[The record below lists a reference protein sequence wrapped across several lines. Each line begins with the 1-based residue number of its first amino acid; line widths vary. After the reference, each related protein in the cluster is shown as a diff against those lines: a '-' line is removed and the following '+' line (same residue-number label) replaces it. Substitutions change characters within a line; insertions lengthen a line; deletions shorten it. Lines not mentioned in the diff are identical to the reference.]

1 MDKFLYIEKGKNGW
15 GGPLTIPVVDGKK
28 IIYITAGARPT
39 IIDRLVEL
47 TGWEAID
54 VFRHPEPKEDKI
66 GLAVI
71 DCGGTLRCGIYPKR
85 NIPTI
90 NLHAIGKSGPLA
102 NFIVENLYVS
112 GVTHLNI
119 TLKNSDGKSAKW
131 GIVADDLTGATTVG
145 VLLARSGI
153 ETAAFFNTESLNQ
166 SSSYQAMVL
175 SSDSRPLQPKIA
187 QEQVIQATNTL
198 IKQGATNFSKRTD
211 TTMRGG
217 IGYEIDAMLSV
228 MSKECIA
235 IVVPSMPQSNRILV
249 GGYSIIDSIILT
261 KTAVAQDVRTPVKEP
276 HIPTL
281 LASQTKEKVGF
292 IPLSIV
298 LKGVNELKK
307 MLIEQKSEGSRVI
320 VIDSVS
326 LDDIQTITDTVIEL
340 KWDIL
345 AVDPGPFTERL
356 AASRCLSK
364 SQKND
369 NLQAKSNE
377 EHNGIILIAAGSATS
392 VTKNQLNRL
401 ITSNPNTIHIPVDA
415 ELLID
420 KDNSAEIEIK
430 RAVEVAI
437 QYLTLRKNPI
447 FVFETALTGKVLN
460 LTEQEQLFNLKQGQA
475 AENINIGLGK
485 IVRTVLSKVKNSVRG
500 IYMTGGDTMVNVL
513 QGLDAKGIELIDYVI
528 PQTDIGRI
536 VGGEYDGLICVG
548 KGGLTGNDDIVS
560 AIVERIYLE
569 SEKNTI
575 Q

>member
-1 MDKFLYIEKGKNGW
+1 MDKFLYVQKGEQGW

-54 VFRHPEPKEDKI
+54 VFRNPEPSDEQI

-71 DCGGTLRCGIYPKR
+71 DCGGTLRCGLYPKR

-102 NFIVENLYVS
+102 NYIIEDLYVS
-112 GVTHLNI
+112 DVAPANI
-119 TLKNSDGKSAKW
+119 VLKNLDGPSARL

-145 VLLARSGI
+145 VLLARAGI
-153 ETAAFFNTESLNQ
+153 ETAAFFDAGSLKESR
-166 SSSYQAMVL
+166 SYQAMVL
-175 SSDSRPLQPKIA
+175 SSDSRPLPSEIA
-187 QEQVIQATNTL
+187 QKKVRDATDVL
-198 IKQGATNFSKRTD
+198 KKQGATHFSKRTD

-228 MSKECIA
+228 MEPDCIA
-235 IVVPSMPQSNRILV
+235 IVVPAMPQSNRILV
-249 GGYSIIDSIILT
+249 GGYSVIDSVTLT
-261 KTAVAQDVRTPVKEP
+261 KTAVAQDVRTPVTEP

-281 LASQTKEKVGF
+281 LASQTKQKVGF
-292 IPLSIV
+292 ISLSVVLQGGDV
-298 LKGVNELKK
+298 LKQTLV
-307 MLIEQKSEGSRVI
+307 EQKQDGVKVI
-320 VIDSVS
+320 VIDAVS
-326 LDDIQTITDTVIEL
+326 LDDVQIIADAIITLD
-340 KWDIL
+340 WNIL

-356 AASRCLSK
+356 AAARCLSK
-364 SQKND
+364 SRKND
-369 NLQAKSNE
+369 KLSKSNKE
-377 EHNGIILIAAGSATS
+377 TPNGIILIAAGSATP

-401 ITSNPNTIHIPVDA
+401 ITENSNTIHVPIDA

-420 KDNSAEIEIK
+420 KDNSSEIEIE
-430 RAVEVAI
+430 RAVDIAM

-460 LTEQEQLFNLKQGQA
+460 LSEQERLFNLKQGQA

-485 IVRTVLSKVKNSVRG
+485 IVRTVLSKTKQAVRG

-536 VGGEYDGLICVG
+536 VGGEYDGMICVG
-548 KGGLTGNDDIVS
+548 KGGLTGHEDIVIS
-560 AIVERIYLE
+560 IVDRIYQE
-569 SEKNTI
+569 AEKTDI

>member
-1 MDKFLYIEKGKNGW
+1 MDKFLYIEKGSNGW
-15 GGPLTIPVVDGKK
+15 GGPLNVPVVDGKK
-28 IIYITAGARPT
+28 IIYITAGIRPS
-39 IIDRLVEL
+39 IIDRLEEL

-54 VFRHPEPKEDKI
+54 VFKNPEPATEQI

-102 NFIVENLYVS
+102 DYIVENLYVS
-112 GVTHLNI
+112 AVASSNI
-119 TLKNSDGKSAKW
+119 VLKNSDGKSAKL

-153 ETAAFFNTESLNQ
+153 ETAAFFDANSLKESR
-166 SSSYQAMVL
+166 SYQAMVL
-175 SSDSRPLQPKIA
+175 SSDSRPLLPELA
-187 QEQVIQATNTL
+187 QEKVRYATNIL
-198 IKQGATNFSKRTD
+198 KSQGATHFSKRTD

-228 MSKECIA
+228 LEPDCIA
-235 IVVPSMPQSNRILV
+235 IVVPAMPQSNRILV
-249 GGYSIIDSIILT
+249 GGYSIIDSVTLT
-261 KTAVAQDVRTPVKEP
+261 KTAVAQDVRTPVTEA

-292 IPLSIV
+292 VALSVV
-298 LKGVNELKK
+298 LKGTDELKNA
-307 MLIEQKSEGSRVI
+307 LIAQKIDGHRVI
-320 VIDSVS
+320 VIDAVS
-326 LDDIQTITDTVIEL
+326 LDDIQTIANVLIEL
-340 KWDIL
+340 DWNVL

-356 AASRCLSK
+356 AAFRCLSK
-364 SQKND
+364 SRKGDVLPEKNSE
-369 NLQAKSNE
+369 NP
-377 EHNGIILIAAGSATS
+377 NGMILIAAGSATP

-401 ITSNPNTIHIPVDA
+401 ISSNSNTIHVPIDA

-420 KDNSAEIEIK
+420 KDNSADVEIR
-430 RAVEVAI
+430 RAVDVAM

-460 LTEQEQLFNLKQGQA
+460 LSEQELLFNLQPGQA

-485 IVRTVLSKVKNSVRG
+485 IVRAVLSKNKDLVRG

-536 VGGEYDGLICVG
+536 VGGEYDGMICVG
-548 KGGLTGNDDIVS
+548 KGGLTGHEDIVAS
-560 AIVERIYLE
+560 IVDRIYQE
-569 SEKNTI
+569 AEKTEI